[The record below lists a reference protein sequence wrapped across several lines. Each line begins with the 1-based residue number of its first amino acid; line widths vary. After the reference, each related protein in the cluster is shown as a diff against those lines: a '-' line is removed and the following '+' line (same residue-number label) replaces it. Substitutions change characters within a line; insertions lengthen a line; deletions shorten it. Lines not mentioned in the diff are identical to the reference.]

1 MISSRSVSGSGLVV
15 RAMLAAALGVAAIGL
30 GACRSSGA
38 VLTQDAYQGPPIEVT
53 EQGKFYLLRF
63 RTPSAGWLVTL
74 DEVRPSLDSATFL
87 ITAREPDPSYMHA
100 QVIVTQDVL
109 TTVETTTPISVYARV
124 APFVTKSK
132 TATYRFLGK
141 FGQHEA
147 PGGAGSGTPDSAAP

>member
-1 MISSRSVSGSGLVV
+1 MISMRSIPRSRLVG
-15 RAMLAAALGVAAIGL
+15 RALLAAALGVASIGL

-38 VLTQDAYQGPPIEVT
+38 VLTQEKYQGPPLEVT

-63 RTPSAGWLVTL
+63 EAPSAGWLVTL
-74 DEVRPSLDSATFL
+74 DEVRPSLESATFL
-87 ITAREPDPSYMHA
+87 VTAREPDPSYMHA

-132 TATYRFLGK
+132 TATYRFLGDY
-141 FGQHEA
+141 GQPES
-147 PGGAGSGTPDSAAP
+147 SGAAPAEAKP